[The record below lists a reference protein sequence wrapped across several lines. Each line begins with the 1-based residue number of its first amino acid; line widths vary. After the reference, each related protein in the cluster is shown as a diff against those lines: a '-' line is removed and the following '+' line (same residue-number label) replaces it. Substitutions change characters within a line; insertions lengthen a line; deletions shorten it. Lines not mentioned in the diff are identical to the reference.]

1 METPKTRNGMSSM
14 RQLTYVSPG
23 KVEWREVP
31 LATLQSD
38 GDALVRPLAVTRCG
52 LDLPIVTGK
61 TGWAG
66 PFALGHET
74 AGEVVAIG
82 DAVASFR
89 PGDRVIVPFQ
99 VSCGQCAACR
109 RGLTGNCESVPFRS
123 SYGMAPLSGVD
134 YGGRLSDLI
143 RVPFADHMLL
153 AQPPELDVAIAAGIA
168 DNVTDGFR
176 SAVPYLQ
183 ERPGARV
190 LVVGGGL
197 YAAQAAKVFGAAEV
211 VYVDSDERRL
221 AVARTLGL
229 NVVERGTFE
238 GRAPG
243 SPFPITIDASWSSD
257 GLGFAIRSTEHGGIC
272 HRTYGGTEPLTGVPL
287 RDMYGIGLSLHL
299 SRVHA
304 RARMPEVI
312 EHVRSG
318 RLHPGMV
325 ITRRAKFAEAA
336 EAIFD
341 PTVKVVFV
349 NEDAPAH
356 DCAADGG
363 SCSCCPSGVRSAVPA
378 SSSRPFA
385 S

>member
-1 METPKTRNGMSSM
+1 MWIGMSSM
-14 RQLTYVSPG
+14 RQLTFVSPG

-31 LATLQSD
+31 FPVLQSD
-38 GDALVRPLAVTRCG
+38 GDALVRPLAVTRCS

-61 TGWAG
+61 TGWSG

-82 DAVASFR
+82 DAVKGFR

-99 VSCGQCAACR
+99 LSCGQCGACR
-109 RGLTGNCESVPFRS
+109 RGHTGNCETVPFRS
-123 SYGMAPLSGVD
+123 AYGMAPTTGIE
-134 YGGRLSDLI
+134 YGGGLSDLI

-153 AQPPELDVAIAAGIA
+153 AQPPELDVTTAAGIA

-197 YAAQAAKVFGAAEV
+197 YAAQAAKAFGAGEV
-211 VYVDSDERRL
+211 VYVDRDEHRL
-221 AVARTLGL
+221 AVARRLGL
-229 NVVERGTFE
+229 SVVETANFE

-243 SPFPITIDASWSSD
+243 SPFPITIDASWSEA

-272 HRTYGGTEPLTGVPL
+272 HRTFGDTQPLTSVPL
-287 RDMYGIGLSLHL
+287 RDMYGIGLNLHL

-312 EHVRSG
+312 DHVRSG
-318 RLHPGMV
+318 LLHPELV
-325 ITRRAKFAEAA
+325 ITRRASFAEAA
-336 EAIFD
+336 EVIFD

-349 NEDAPAH
+349 NEQAASH
-356 DCAADGG
+356 DCEPDCGCA
-363 SCSCCPSGVRSAVPA
+363 CRRSEPT
-378 SSSRPFA
+378 RP
-385 S
+385 